1 MSLEKLAARIE
12 NTRHHPG
19 KRSASSASRI
29 CSDERGV
36 EIVEFIGIMPLM
48 LFIGLLVWQ
57 VMVFLHVPMR
67 TIYAAREGARTAAAY
82 EDPHGAV
89 SRVVGGSYD
98 YRVSA
103 GSCAPGS
110 PVRVRV
116 RLRIPMIEIPYI
128 GRLTQIWTDSTAT
141 MRCEP
146 PWK

>member
-1 MSLEKLAARIE
+1 MSLEKLVARIKAAR
-12 NTRHHPG
+12 HHR

-29 CSDERGV
+29 SSDERGV

-48 LFIGLLVWQ
+48 LAIGLLVWQ
-57 VMVFLHVPMR
+57 VMVFLHVPMH
-67 TIYAAREGARTAAAY
+67 TTYAAREGVRSAAAY
-82 EDPHGAV
+82 ENARGAV

-98 YRVSA
+98 YQVSA

-110 PVRVRV
+110 PVSVRV
-116 RLRIPMIEIPYI
+116 RLRVPMIEIPYI

>member
-1 MSLEKLAARIE
+1 MFIEKFVVRIKDARQ
-12 NTRHHPG
+12 HSG
-19 KRSASSASRI
+19 KGPASSSLCISA
-29 CSDERGV
+29 DEGGV

-48 LFIGLLVWQ
+48 LAIGLLVWQ
-57 VMVFLHVPMR
+57 AMVFLHVPMH
-67 TIYAAREGARTAAAY
+67 TTYAAREGARTAAAY
-82 EDPHGAV
+82 EDAYGAV

-116 RLRIPMIEIPYI
+116 RLRVPMIEIPYI

>member
-1 MSLEKLAARIE
+1 MSLKRLVARIKE
-12 NTRHHPG
+12 ARHHPG
-19 KRSASSASRI
+19 KRSAPSASCI
-29 CSDERGV
+29 SSNERGV

-48 LFIGLLVWQ
+48 LAIGLLVWQ
-57 VMVFLHVPMR
+57 VMVFLHVPMH
-67 TIYAAREGARTAAAY
+67 TTYAAREGARTAAAY
-82 EDPHGAV
+82 EDARGAV

-98 YRVSA
+98 YQVSA

-116 RLRIPMIEIPYI
+116 RLRVPMIEIPYI
-128 GRLTQIWTDSTAT
+128 GRLSQIWTDSTAT

>member
-1 MSLEKLAARIE
+1 MSLEKIVAQIKM
-12 NTRHHPG
+12 TRHHTA
-19 KRSASSASRI
+19 KYSASSTS
-29 CSDERGV
+29 CTFLDQRGV

-48 LFIGLLVWQ
+48 LAIGLLVWQ
-57 VMVFLHVPMR
+57 VMVFLHVPMH
-67 TIYAAREGARTAAAY
+67 TIYAAREGARAAAAY
-82 EDPHGAV
+82 EDAHGAV

-110 PVRVRV
+110 PVRVRA
-116 RLRIPMIEIPYI
+116 RLRVPMIEIPYI